1 MNTVSPAHRLALVVD
16 NPQVLQKGS
25 QPRHIFDTVGGTI
38 GARGADWIL
47 HDRSDRVQPIHCEI
61 RHEDGR
67 FFVIDRS
74 GQTRVNDQ
82 SDPLG
87 MLISVQLRSA
97 DKIHVGPYRLT
108 VNLDEE
114 MYSLPDPS
122 RHLAEHEVGELL
134 VGTSEDY
141 LDGLPNVNDDLPPL
155 SAHSQPNHAWAE
167 FEALSEPPPP
177 QGQLDP
183 LQALEQASH
192 PLGALPDHGLMLDAR
207 NYGQTVL
214 AAQAD
219 LSATRFE
226 AVFGAPLHAFGDSHM
241 SGHNP
246 SSTYSAET
254 NQWFQDHYAQG
265 GDAAGLVAPLV
276 EGLGAPVGALDA
288 HAAHTLLFEAGTT
301 LAALIRG
308 LGALNQ
314 APSGQRLA
322 LAKRTLQ
329 PIEDNPL
336 RLNQSYAETVRALF
350 SSDRSMVHLSATAA
364 VEESLDQ
371 IRQQHNAMLKAV
383 AAGLGALLQAFSPDQ
398 LERRFARY
406 RSGQQDQALPGDR
419 AWQMYRHYYEEL
431 SSSRQQGFDKLFW
444 EVFEQA
450 YDQALR
456 VEAQ

>member
-1 MNTVSPAHRLALVVD
+1 MNTTSSAHRLALVVD
-16 NPQVLQKGS
+16 NPQALQKGS
-25 QPRHIFDTVGGTI
+25 QPRHIFDTAGGTI

-47 HDRSDRVQPIHCEI
+47 HDRSDRVLPIHCEI

-97 DKIHVGPYRLT
+97 DKIHIGPYRLT
-108 VNLDEE
+108 VNLDDEAHT
-114 MYSLPDPS
+114 LPDPS
-122 RHLAEHEVGELL
+122 RHLAEHEVDELL
-134 VGTSEDY
+134 GVPSKDY
-141 LDGLPNVNDDLPPL
+141 LDSLPNDNGDLPPL
-155 SAHSQPNHAWAE
+155 SANAQPMSAWSE

-183 LQALEQASH
+183 LQALEQADHPHSALQGNGSRLDSSH
-192 PLGALPDHGLMLDAR
+192 
-207 NYGQTVL
+207 YGQTPL

-226 AVFGAPLHAFGDSHM
+226 AITGAPLHAFGDSLM
-241 SGHNP
+241 SGQHP
-246 SSTYSAET
+246 SSTASAAA
-254 NQWFQDHYAQG
+254 NQWLQDHYAQG

-288 HAAHTLLFEAGTT
+288 YAAHTLLFEAGTT

-308 LGALNQ
+308 LGELNQ
-314 APSGQRLA
+314 ATSGQRLA

-336 RLNQSYAETVRALF
+336 RLGQNYPETVRALF
-350 SSDRSMVHLSATAA
+350 SSDRSLVHLSPTAA
-364 VEESLDQ
+364 VEESLEQ
-371 IRQQHNAMLKAV
+371 IRQQQSAMLKAV
-383 AAGLGALLQAFSPDQ
+383 AAGLGALLQAFAPDQ

-406 RSGQQDQALPGDR
+406 RSGQQGQALHGDH
-419 AWQMYRHYYEEL
+419 AWQMYRHYFEEL
-431 SSSRQQGFDKLFW
+431 NSSRQQGFDKLFW
-444 EVFEQA
+444 EVFDQA

-456 VEAQ
+456 AEAQ